1 MKDKELQLENG
12 NYTRIVNKILEELV
26 KVPLLGAEMSIC
38 LFVIRKTWGFNKKTD
53 KISITQFEKGVC
65 RSRPTIVKAL
75 KNLKLFNILQL
86 VKVGSHYNESSE
98 WKFNKHYNSWVLIKV
113 DNLVKT
119 PLPVKIENLV
129 KTPKLVK
136 TPNLVKGRAKPSK
149 ENIKNLVKTP
159 KHTKDNTKD
168 NTKEREKVPK
178 ELLEGYQWN
187 DLIDPFSKV
196 NPMFA
201 KFYSNKTQRVSLQEV
216 VNVIGFVK
224 TKWLVDN
231 LKELTR
237 DIFAPRITTPT
248 QLSNKL
254 GDLLDYWKK
263 KKKGGE
269 SKYQPDKITITKQ

>member
-12 NYTRIVNKILEELV
+12 NYARIVNKILEELV
-26 KVPLLGAEMSIC
+26 KVPLLGAELSIC

-53 KISITQFEKGVC
+53 KISITQFERGVC

-75 KNLKLFNILQL
+75 KNLKLVNILQL
-86 VKVGSHYNESSE
+86 VKVGSHNNESSE
-98 WKFNKHYNSWVLIKV
+98 WKFNKYYNSWRVVGL
-113 DNLVKT
+113 DNLVST
-119 PLPVKIENLV
+119 PLLV
-129 KTPKLVK
+129 KVSELVK
-136 TPNLVKGRAKPSK
+136 DRTKPSK
-149 ENIKNLVKTP
+149 EKLQNLVKTP

-168 NTKEREKVPK
+168 NTKDIGKVPK

-201 KFYSNKTQRVSLQEV
+201 KFYKHKTQRVALQEV
-216 VNVIGFVK
+216 VSVIGFIK

-269 SKYQPDKITITKQ
+269 GKYQPDKIITTKQ